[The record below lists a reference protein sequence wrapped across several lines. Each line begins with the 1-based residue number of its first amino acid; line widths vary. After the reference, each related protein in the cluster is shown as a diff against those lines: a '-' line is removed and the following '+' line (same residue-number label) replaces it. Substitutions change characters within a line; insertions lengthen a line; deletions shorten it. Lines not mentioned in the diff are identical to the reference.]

1 MTGNQKPQIR
11 KKVKKASWKVEGLDN
26 LIKGKLLS
34 NKKISDESLILLKSA
49 IITTVLKKNLK
60 YKARIKPSK
69 SNSILKQ
76 IDVISYLEA
85 LQKRLIMF
93 LLIKHPTMLL
103 LYVSSIMLK

>member
-49 IITTVLKKNLK
+49 IITTVLKK
-60 YKARIKPSK
+60 I
-69 SNSILKQ
+69 
-76 IDVISYLEA
+76 
-85 LQKRLIMF
+85 
-93 LLIKHPTMLL
+93 
-103 LYVSSIMLK
+103 